1 MSRPRSKA
9 TRKPSGQQK
18 KRPVPAQKKSGGAAP
33 AQQAETAKA
42 SASTATAVAEK
53 PVEKAAKAEKKSA
66 PAKKPWSGVLQGLQK
81 IGRSL
86 QLPIA
91 VLPAAG
97 ILLRLGQKDVFGKDG
112 LHWDKVADVFSTAG
126 GAIFDNLPML
136 FCIGVAIG
144 FAKKADGSTALAAL
158 VGFLVYSNVLKAFPV
173 HEAFVKNGEYTAAVY
188 NNPGVLGGIIM
199 GLLAAVLWQRY
210 HRTRLVDWLGFFNGR
225 RLVPIIMAFVGT
237 LVGVFFGLVWEPI
250 GNAISDFG
258 TWMTGLGA
266 VGAGLFG
273 LVNRGLIPIGMHQFV
288 NTVSW
293 FQLGDFTDAAGKVVH
308 GDINRFFAGDPSAGQ
323 FMSGFFPI
331 MMFGLPAAALAIA
344 HSARPERRKAVLG
357 MMISLALTSF
367 VTGITE
373 PIEFAFMFIAPLLYA
388 VHAVLTAVSMAVTW
402 ALGVHAGF
410 TFSAGFIDY
419 ALNWNLATKPWMI
432 IPIGLVFAV
441 IYYVVFRFAITKF
454 NLPTPGRE
462 PEEEI
467 EDLTK
472 A

>member
-1 MSRPRSKA
+1 M
-9 TRKPSGQQK
+9 
-18 KRPVPAQKKSGGAAP
+18 
-33 AQQAETAKA
+33 
-42 SASTATAVAEK
+42 STATATA
-53 PVEKAAKAEKKSA
+53 A
-66 PAKKPWSGVLQGLQK
+66 PAKKRGSGLFQGLQK
-81 IGRSL
+81 VGRSL

-97 ILLRLGQKDVFGKDG
+97 ILLRLGQQDIHDK
-112 LHWDKVADVFSTAG
+112 LNLPDKVTAVFATAG

-173 HEAFVKNGEYTAAVY
+173 TEAKIQAGEDIAATY
-188 NNPGVLGGIIM
+188 NNPGVLGGIVM

-210 HRTRLVDWLGFFNGR
+210 HRKKLVDWLGFFNGR

-237 LVGVFFGLVWEPI
+237 AMGVFFGLVWEPI
-250 GNAISDFG
+250 GEVISNVG
-258 TWMTGLGA
+258 EWMTGLGA

-273 LVNRGLIPIGMHQFV
+273 LINRALIPVGMHQFV

-293 FQLGDFTDAAGKVVH
+293 FQIGDFKDAAGQIVH
-308 GDINRFFAGDPSAGQ
+308 GDLNRFFAGDPTAGQ

-331 MMFGLPAAALAIA
+331 MMFGLPAAAIAIA

-357 MMISLALTSF
+357 MMVSLALTSF
-367 VTGITE
+367 VTGVTE
-373 PIEFAFMFIAPLLYA
+373 PIEFAFMFIAPVLYA
-388 VHAVLTAVSMAVTW
+388 IHAVLTALSMAITW

-419 ALNWNLATKPWMI
+419 ALNWNLATKPWLI
-432 IPIGLVFAV
+432 IPIGLVFAAV
-441 IYYVVFRFAITKF
+441 YYVLFRFAITKF

-462 PEEEI
+462 PEEEV

>member
-1 MSRPRSKA
+1 M
-9 TRKPSGQQK
+9 
-18 KRPVPAQKKSGGAAP
+18 
-33 AQQAETAKA
+33 
-42 SASTATAVAEK
+42 STATAPTA
-53 PVEKAAKAEKKSA
+53 A
-66 PAKKPWSGVLQGLQK
+66 PAKKWGSGLFQGLQK

-97 ILLRLGQKDVFGKDG
+97 ILLRFGQADIHDK
-112 LHWDKVADVFSTAG
+112 LHLPDKVTAVFATAG
-126 GAIFDNLPML
+126 GAIFDNLPLL

-144 FAKKADGSTALAAL
+144 FAKKSDGSTALAAL

-173 HEAFVKNGEYTAAVY
+173 TDAKILKGADVAATY

-199 GLLAAVLWQRY
+199 GLLSAVLWQKF
-210 HRTRLVDWLGFFNGR
+210 HRTKLVDWLGFFNGR

-237 LVGVFFGLVWEPI
+237 LMGVFFGLVWKPI
-250 GNAISDFG
+250 GEGISNFG
-258 TWMTGLGA
+258 EWITGLGA
-266 VGAGLFG
+266 FGAGLFG
-273 LVNRGLIPIGMHQFV
+273 LINRGLIPVGMHQFV
-288 NTVSW
+288 NSVAW
-293 FQLGDFTDAAGKVVH
+293 FQIGDYKDSTGAVVH
-308 GDINRFFAGDPSAGQ
+308 GDLTRFFAGDPSAGQ

-344 HSARPERRKAVLG
+344 HSARPERRKAIMG

-367 VTGITE
+367 VTGVTE
-373 PIEFAFMFIAPLLYA
+373 PIEFSFMFIAPALYA
-388 VHAVLTAVSMAVTW
+388 IHAVLTALSMAITW

-419 ALNWNLATKPWMI
+419 ALNWNLATKPWLI
-432 IPIGLVFAV
+432 IPIGLVFGA
-441 IYYVVFRFAITKF
+441 IYYFVFRFAINKW

-462 PEEEI
+462 PEEEL

>member
-1 MSRPRSKA
+1 M
-9 TRKPSGQQK
+9 
-18 KRPVPAQKKSGGAAP
+18 
-33 AQQAETAKA
+33 
-42 SASTATAVAEK
+42 STATAPTA
-53 PVEKAAKAEKKSA
+53 A
-66 PAKKPWSGVLQGLQK
+66 PAKKWGSGLFQGLQK
-81 IGRSL
+81 VGRSL

-97 ILLRLGQKDVFGKDG
+97 ILLRLGQADVQEK
-112 LHWDKVADVFSTAG
+112 LNLPDKVTAVFATAG

-144 FAKKADGSTALAAL
+144 FAKKSDGSTALAAL

-173 HEAFVKNGEYTAAVY
+173 TEAKVQAGADAAATY
-188 NNPGVLGGIIM
+188 NNPGVLGGILM
-199 GLLAAVLWQRY
+199 GLLSAVLWQRY
-210 HRTRLVDWLGFFNGR
+210 HRKQLVDWLGFFNGR

-237 LVGVFFGLVWEPI
+237 AMGVFFGLVWEPI
-250 GNAISDFG
+250 GGVISDAG
-258 TWMTGLGA
+258 EWITGLGS

-273 LVNRGLIPIGMHQFV
+273 LINRALIPIGMHQFV

-293 FQLGDFTDAAGKVVH
+293 FQIGDFTNSAGAVVH
-308 GDINRFFAGDPSAGQ
+308 GDLNRFFAGDPTAGQ

-331 MMFGLPAAALAIA
+331 MMFGLPAAAIAIA
-344 HSARPERRKAVLG
+344 HSARPERRKAVMG

-367 VTGITE
+367 VTGVTE
-373 PIEFAFMFIAPLLYA
+373 PIEFSFMFIAPLLY
-388 VHAVLTAVSMAVTW
+388 VIHAVLTAVSMAVTW

-410 TFSAGFIDY
+410 TFSAGAIDY
-419 ALNWNLATKPWMI
+419 GLNWSLATKPWLI
-432 IPIGLVFAV
+432 IPIGLAFGA
-441 IYYVVFRFAITKF
+441 IYYVVFRFAITRF

-462 PEEEI
+462 PEEEV

>member
-1 MSRPRSKA
+1 M
-9 TRKPSGQQK
+9 
-18 KRPVPAQKKSGGAAP
+18 
-33 AQQAETAKA
+33 
-42 SASTATAVAEK
+42 STATA
-53 PVEKAAKAEKKSA
+53 PTAAPTKK
-66 PAKKPWSGVLQGLQK
+66 WGSGLFQGLQK
-81 IGRSL
+81 VGRSL

-97 ILLRLGQKDVFGKDG
+97 ILLRFGQQDIHDK
-112 LHWDKVADVFSTAG
+112 LHLPDKVTAVFATAG
-126 GAIFDNLPML
+126 GAIFDNLPLL

-144 FAKKADGSTALAAL
+144 FAKKSDGSTALAAL

-173 HEAFVKNGEYTAAVY
+173 TEAKIQKGADIAATY

-199 GLLAAVLWQRY
+199 GLLSAVLWQRF
-210 HRTRLVDWLGFFNGR
+210 HRTKLVDWLGFFNGR

-237 LVGVFFGLVWEPI
+237 LMGVFFGLVWEPI
-250 GNAISDFG
+250 GEGISNFG
-258 TWMTGLGA
+258 EWITGLGA
-266 VGAGLFG
+266 FGAGLFG
-273 LVNRGLIPIGMHQFV
+273 LINRALIPVGMHQFV
-288 NTVSW
+288 NSVAW
-293 FQLGDFTDAAGKVVH
+293 FQIGDFKNAAGDVVH
-308 GDINRFFAGDPSAGQ
+308 GDLTRFFAGDPTAGQ

-331 MMFGLPAAALAIA
+331 MMFGLPAAAIAIA

-367 VTGITE
+367 VTGVTE
-373 PIEFAFMFIAPLLYA
+373 PIEFSFMFIAPVLYGI
-388 VHAVLTAVSMAVTW
+388 HAVLTALSMAITW

-410 TFSAGFIDY
+410 TFSAGAIDY
-419 ALNWNLATKPWMI
+419 GLNWNLATKPWLI
-432 IPIGLVFAV
+432 IPIGLVFGA
-441 IYYVVFRFAITKF
+441 IYYFVFRFAIAKW

>member
-1 MSRPRSKA
+1 M
-9 TRKPSGQQK
+9 
-18 KRPVPAQKKSGGAAP
+18 
-33 AQQAETAKA
+33 
-42 SASTATAVAEK
+42 STATAS
-53 PVEKAAKAEKKSA
+53 AAPTKK
-66 PAKKPWSGVLQGLQK
+66 WGSGLFQGLQK
-81 IGRSL
+81 VGRSL

-97 ILLRLGQKDVFGKDG
+97 ILLRFGQQDVQDK
-112 LHWDKVADVFSTAG
+112 LNLPDKVTAVFATAG
-126 GAIFDNLPML
+126 GAIFDNLPLL

-173 HEAFVKNGEYTAAVY
+173 TEAKVQAGQDIAATY
-188 NNPGVLGGIIM
+188 NNPGVLGGIVM
-199 GLLAAVLWQRY
+199 GLLAAVLWQRF
-210 HRTRLVDWLGFFNGR
+210 HRTKLVDWLGFFNGR

-237 LVGVFFGLVWEPI
+237 VMGVFFGLVWEPV
-250 GNAISDFG
+250 GEVISDFG
-258 TWMTGLGA
+258 EWMTGLGA
-266 VGAGLFG
+266 FGAGLFG
-273 LVNRGLIPIGMHQFV
+273 LINRALIPVGMHQFV

-293 FQLGDFTDAAGKVVH
+293 FQLGDFTNAAGEVVH
-308 GDINRFFAGDPSAGQ
+308 GDLNRFFAGDPDAGQ

-344 HSARPERRKAVLG
+344 HAARPERRKAVMG

-367 VTGITE
+367 VTGVTE
-373 PIEFAFMFIAPLLYA
+373 PIEFSFMFIAPLLYA
-388 VHAVLTAVSMAVTW
+388 IHAVLTAISMAVTW
-402 ALGVHAGF
+402 ALGVHTGF

-419 ALNWNLATKPWMI
+419 ALNWNLATKPWLI
-432 IPIGLVFAV
+432 IPIGLAFGAV
-441 IYYVVFRFAITKF
+441 YYVVFRFAITKF

-462 PEEEI
+462 PDEEV

>member
-1 MSRPRSKA
+1 M
-9 TRKPSGQQK
+9 
-18 KRPVPAQKKSGGAAP
+18 
-33 AQQAETAKA
+33 
-42 SASTATAVAEK
+42 STATASA
-53 PVEKAAKAEKKSA
+53 A
-66 PAKKPWSGVLQGLQK
+66 PAKKRGSGLFQGLQK
-81 IGRSL
+81 VGRSL

-97 ILLRLGQKDVFGKDG
+97 ILLRLGQDDVFGPDG
-112 LHWDKVADVFSTAG
+112 LGWDKVAAVFATAG

-173 HEAFVKNGEYTAAVY
+173 TEAQIKAGEDIAATY

-199 GLLAAVLWQRY
+199 GLLSAVLWQRY
-210 HRTRLVDWLGFFNGR
+210 HRKKLVDWLGFFNGR

-237 LVGVFFGLVWEPI
+237 AMGVFFGLVWEPI
-250 GNAISDFG
+250 GEGISAAG
-258 TWMTGLGA
+258 EWITGLGA
-266 VGAGLFG
+266 FGAGLFG
-273 LVNRGLIPIGMHQFV
+273 LVNRALIPVGMHQFV

-293 FQLGDFTDAAGKVVH
+293 FQIGDFKDAAGEVVH
-308 GDINRFFAGDPSAGQ
+308 GDLNRFFAGDPSAGM

-331 MMFGLPAAALAIA
+331 MMFGLPAAAVAIA
-344 HSARPERRKAVLG
+344 HAARPERRKAVMG

-367 VTGITE
+367 VTGVTE
-373 PIEFAFMFIAPLLYA
+373 PIEFAFMFIAPMLY
-388 VHAVLTAVSMAVTW
+388 VIHAVLTALSMAVTW

-419 ALNWNLATKPWMI
+419 ALNWNLATKPWLI
-432 IPIGLVFAV
+432 IPIGLVFAA
-441 IYYVVFRFAITKF
+441 IYYAVFRFAIAKF

-462 PEEEI
+462 PEEEV